1 MDGLEYCRIRVRHPA
16 HDIGHGHGF
25 RARQTHSH
33 GVRVTV
39 THPVTLAMLL
49 WMGIALL
56 TFLLMSVWTD
66 NPQHRSTYR
75 HWAVA
80 YLTALI
86 IFIAIFYS
94 EGTLWPFSSSFLK
107 NHRRRPERPAIPAD
121 SSAQRQGRGIV
132 RHVRRRLDRKRR
144 HIRGSR
150 RRTSTVG
157 RSASRSYGFC

>member
-1 MDGLEYCRIRVRHPA
+1 M
-16 HDIGHGHGF
+16 
-25 RARQTHSH
+25 
-33 GVRVTV
+33 TV

-56 TFLLMSVWTD
+56 TFLLMSVRTD

-94 EGTLWPFSSSFLK
+94 EGTLWPFSSSF
-107 NHRRRPERPAIPAD
+107 
-121 SSAQRQGRGIV
+121 
-132 RHVRRRLDRKRR
+132 
-144 HIRGSR
+144 
-150 RRTSTVG
+150 
-157 RSASRSYGFC
+157 